1 MNLKGFYLLLIA
13 VLFSVTTYAQ
23 DAEQSKNAEDFELGI
38 IGGIGFSNVVG
49 ADTGNNGL
57 RLGIH
62 LGGFAEIELGDK
74 LGFRPELHII
84 SVKGTS
90 SGNYRV
96 LYFDFP
102 LLLTYDLNEKFS
114 LIGGAQPSFLLHAR
128 TRDRGAITQDIKTID
143 FGLLIG
149 GWYEIDDTWSVGARF
164 SHSIT
169 RDSKLGVTRSYNANF
184 QLSVGYQIF

>member
-1 MNLKGFYLLLIA
+1 MKLRGFCIILIA
-13 VLFSVTTYAQ
+13 LLFSGIVNAQ
-23 DAEQSKNAEDFELGI
+23 DTQQNSYAEDFELGI

-49 ADTGNNGL
+49 ADVGGNGL

-62 LGGFAEIELGDK
+62 LGAFAEIEIDSEF
-74 LGFRPELHII
+74 GFRPEVHII

-90 SGNYRV
+90 SGGFRS

-102 LLLTYDLNEKFS
+102 LLGTYDFDEKFS
-114 LIGGAQPSFLLHAR
+114 LLAGIQPSFLLHAR
-128 TRDRGAITQDIKTID
+128 TNDGAITGDIKTID

-149 GWYEIDDTWSVGARF
+149 GWYKIDEVWSVGARF
-164 SHSIT
+164 SRSII
-169 RDSKLGVTRSYNANF
+169 RDNVLGITKSYNANF